1 MQRRRARFGVR
12 PPYNRPM
19 NGNRADVLVLGG
31 GVIGLACAHYL
42 LAAGRSV
49 TVLEQGRVGGGS
61 SHGNCGTLTPS
72 HAAPLA
78 QPGMVGTALRWLLR
92 PDAPLRIKPS
102 LDPALLRWLL
112 GFAAR
117 CNPRDFEHAT
127 AAKAPL
133 LLRSRELIEELV
145 RGEALDCE
153 FEALGT
159 MNVFGDERHFEKA
172 RASLRLLA
180 DLGVRVDVLDAQA
193 TLAREPAL
201 KPVVAGAL
209 FNPGDAQLRPDRY
222 VAELARIVRTAGGAI
237 EEGAR
242 IDGIVRE
249 GGRVTRVDTSKGRFE
264 GGEVVFALGAW
275 SPAFARQLGL
285 RVPIQ
290 PGKGYSITYSRPAI
304 CPRIPLTLKEPSV
317 CVTAWNSGYRLGST
331 MEFAGYDTRLNRTR
345 LDALR
350 RGAAQ
355 FLHEPEGPAVV
366 EQWYGWRPM
375 TPDDLPL
382 LGRARGSANLTLA
395 TGHGMLGVSLSAVT
409 GWIVSEVIAG
419 KPPSFDLA
427 PFDPSRFG

>member
-1 MQRRRARFGVR
+1 MDRK
-12 PPYNRPM
+12 
-19 NGNRADVLVLGG
+19 RADALILGG
-31 GVIGLACAHYL
+31 GAIGLACAHYL

-49 TVLEQGRVGGGS
+49 TVLEQGQVGGGS

-78 QPGMVGTALRWLLR
+78 QPGMIGTALRWLLR

-112 GFAAR
+112 GFAAC
-117 CNPRDFEHAT
+117 CNPRDFERAT

-145 RGEALDCE
+145 RRHGLDCE

-159 MNVFGDERHFEKA
+159 MNVFRDERNFEHA
-172 RASLRLLA
+172 RAPLRLLA
-180 DLGVRVDVLDAQA
+180 DLGVRVEVLDAQA
-193 TLAREPAL
+193 ALAREPAL
-201 KPVVAGAL
+201 RPGVAGAL

-222 VAELARIVRTAGGAI
+222 VAELARLVRAAGGTI
-237 EEGAR
+237 VEGAR

-249 GGRVTRVDTSKGRFE
+249 GGRVAKVATTQGEFE

-285 RVPIQ
+285 RIPIQ
-290 PGKGYSITYSRPAI
+290 PGKGYSITYTRPAS
-304 CPRIPLTLKEPSV
+304 CPRIPMTLKEPSV

-355 FLHEPEGPAVV
+355 FLHHPEGPAVV
-366 EQWYGWRPM
+366 EEWYGWRPM

-382 LGRARGSANLTLA
+382 LGRVPGCANLTLA

-409 GWIVSEVIAG
+409 GLLVSEVIAG
-419 KPPSFDLA
+419 MPPSFDLA
-427 PFDPSRFG
+427 PFDPARFG